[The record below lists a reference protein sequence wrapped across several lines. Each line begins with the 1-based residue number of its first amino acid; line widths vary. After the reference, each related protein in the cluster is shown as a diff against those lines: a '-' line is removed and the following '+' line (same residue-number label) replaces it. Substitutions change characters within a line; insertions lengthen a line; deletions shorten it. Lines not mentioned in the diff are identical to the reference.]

1 MSHKFI
7 SEIMHE
13 TVLTGQ
19 NSAYADFKICKQRP
33 NLQEKNVLNWI
44 NQQDKS
50 DIFLCEIKMAV
61 SQDISVNI

>member
-19 NSAYADFKICKQRP
+19 ISYADFKICKQRP

-50 DIFLCEIKMAV
+50 DTFLCEVKMAV